1 MELETSLEEPDE
13 DENEEFPPLPS
24 DIEVPSFT
32 NTPDLYDNR
41 HNPIDFVYCASPPL
55 PSPPTFS
62 PPAPPPPTTS
72 AGTMDRVYANAR
84 TISSIRHNGSLTP
97 IPVSFATQHKKKA
110 RAPIACSFQSIYVNI
125 PMSPPLPPPP
135 QLSPLHLTPTPVK
148 PVNTSNE
155 VTYATLMNTT
165 SLVPSICPD
174 ITLNHVEYQQIQ
186 IQHEI
191 VRVNSNRIY
200 ENIKA
205 RRPPPPPCYSPPPAI
220 PIENNK
226 SPPDQTVNDHDC
238 LPSSLSST
246 SAGEHIY
253 INLKCQDDQPPA
265 IPTRTCKSIPISTQ
279 LSPPPI
285 ISRRNEHRKD
295 ENCPVV
301 KVPINS
307 IEKDP
312 SGHETSS
319 NASTLQTVK
328 EVEINHNSSEND
340 KNNHTDRTK
349 ASTTTAE
356 NLPSVTNARQ
366 WRALHSIRRRRLRGS
381 VALRSATRLSSNH
394 NVHRQQQSRSNAN
407 TTVLHPMMTD
417 DRWRRTL
424 RKRRRQRVVQMKLDG
439 NDLHQQTKSVQP
451 TSDHTYNE
459 IKQPILPTSAIQANG
474 HNGAAAGSVL
484 ERAMQF
490 NGALRDRVF
499 SWYRGASN
507 NDRVQQEHQQATP
520 SQIVSTS
527 ENGESDQKEI
537 ATNGD
542 EEEEEDDQEEE
553 EEEEEQEFFTH
564 DTFED
569 FLLRRRPKSAA
580 STTASITSTVV
591 SHIDFVPQR
600 APVRTPPK
608 SKSHPSRTLPPPPAL
623 PPPLP
628 PTPPPARRFP
638 GLALSLDKTDV
649 DFIHNILQRT
659 RGDHRVWNRITAL
672 KEAYIRA
679 TSKKNDQPKKPKPND
694 AQMDAKKKKKAM
706 LMKHS
711 LAATKI
717 RAELEKYDELP
728 ASSATV
734 IDDED
739 DYDITCSAD
748 DHRKMNYNPHHR
760 SAPTILPTPS
770 AAHRVL
776 SFVTS
781 IKRRAQSNVQ
791 QLQKNLHDIRS
802 RVHTESSMIPSTHIN
817 VQRRVSTVS
826 RQKQNEPPSTT
837 RVRPSR
843 VESTSNANALVRRA
857 NSHRSATSTEQSSAL
872 HRQQLN
878 RTQSN
883 ASQVPQQQRQTYRQH
898 HRITKDKSPV
908 VVDRSASLT
917 TRPPPPERR
926 SSHQIPN
933 KTTSHRQRVKN

>member
-24 DIEVPSFT
+24 DIEIPSFT

-41 HNPIDFVYCASPPL
+41 PNPIDFVYCTSPPL

-72 AGTMDRVYANAR
+72 TGTMERVYANAR
-84 TISSIRHNGSLTP
+84 TFSSIRRNDSFTP
-97 IPVSFATQHKKKA
+97 VPLSFATQHRKKA

-125 PMSPPLPPPP
+125 PISPPLPPPP
-135 QLSPLHLTPTPVK
+135 QLSPLHSTLTPVK

-165 SLVPSICPD
+165 SLAPSICPD
-174 ITLNHVEYQQIQ
+174 ISLNHAEYQQIQ

-191 VRVNSNRIY
+191 FRVNSNRIY

-205 RRPPPPPCYSPPPAI
+205 RRPPPPPCYSPPPAV

-226 SPPDQTVNDHDC
+226 SSPDQTMNDHDF
-238 LPSSLSST
+238 LPSSLPSS
-246 SAGEHIY
+246 SAVEHIY

-265 IPTRTCKSIPISTQ
+265 IPTRTCKSIPISIQ

-285 ISRRNEHRKD
+285 ISRRK
-295 ENCPVV
+295 
-301 KVPINS
+301 
-307 IEKDP
+307 KDP

-328 EVEINHNSSEND
+328 EVEINHNSSDND
-340 KNNHTDRTK
+340 KNNHTDQTK
-349 ASTTTAE
+349 ASMTTAE
-356 NLPSVTNARQ
+356 NLPSATNARQ
-366 WRALHSIRRRRLRGS
+366 RRALHSIRRRRLRGS

-439 NDLHQQTKSVQP
+439 NDLHQQTKSVRP

-459 IKQPILPTSAIQANG
+459 IKQPILPANAIQTNG
-474 HNGAAAGSVL
+474 HNGAVAGSVL

-507 NDRVQQEHQQATP
+507 NDRVQQEHQQVA
-520 SQIVSTS
+520 SLQVVSTS

-537 ATNGD
+537 VTNGD
-542 EEEEEDDQEEE
+542 EEEEEEGEQEEEE

-600 APVRTPPK
+600 APVRTPTK
-608 SKSHPSRTLPPPPAL
+608 TKSHPSRTLPPPPAL

-706 LMKHS
+706 LMQHS

-770 AAHRVL
+770 TVHRVL

-802 RVHTESSMIPSTHIN
+802 RVHTESSMVPSSHIN
-817 VQRRVSTVS
+817 VQCHASNVS
-826 RQKQNEPPSTT
+826 RQKQIVKEPPNTT
-837 RVRPSR
+837 RVRSSR
-843 VESTSNANALVRRA
+843 VESTSNVNALVRRA

-878 RTQSN
+878 RTHSN
-883 ASQVPQQQRQTYRQH
+883 ASQVPQQQRQTYRQR
-898 HRITKDKSPV
+898 HRITKDKSAV
-908 VVDRSASLT
+908 IVDRSTSLT
-917 TRPPPPERR
+917 IRPPPPERR

-933 KTTSHRQRVKN
+933 KTTSHRQRVEN